1 MYSYL
6 PIVLSSLTLIPNT
19 FASYYSIFIRSDNHV
34 PSCREIYAILMV
46 SYPAFPLHCIGI
58 HNPESGPSHLIA
70 YLGHIH
76 FSFTELRHIPVIT
89 IELFSINVCWKYLD
103 CHWPLFSL
111 GIYSLSSV
119 SLCSAQCRAFA
130 SLIE

>member
-6 PIVLSSLTLIPNT
+6 PIVISSLTLIPNT

-89 IELFSINVCWKYLD
+89 IELFPLTYVGNTWIAIGPCSLWGFIPCLLCPSVLPNVG
-103 CHWPLFSL
+103 HSH
-111 GIYSLSSV
+111 
-119 SLCSAQCRAFA
+119 R
-130 SLIE
+130 